1 MSNDIKGQ
9 VFILVNFDQDY
20 IEKVTRT
27 FDGMKKFI
35 KQQLSDYGGLD
46 NEGTDNLDDIDTKD
60 KLNSYLDQKW
70 DRLGWKIFKKNVYD

>member
-1 MSNDIKGQ
+1 MINDQKGQ

-35 KQQLSDYGGLD
+35 KQLLTDYGLD
-46 NEGTDNLDDIDTKD
+46 NKEADNLDVIETKD
-60 KLNSYLDQKW
+60 KLNSYLDEKW
-70 DRLGWKIFKKNVYD
+70 DRLNWKIFKQKVYD

>member
-1 MSNDIKGQ
+1 MSNDQKGQ

-20 IEKVTRT
+20 IEKVTLT

-35 KQQLSDYGGLD
+35 KQLLTDYGLD
-46 NEGTDNLDDIDTKD
+46 NEEADNLDVIETKD

-70 DRLGWKIFKKNVYD
+70 DRLNWKIFKQNVYD